1 MIFCI
6 SNTDFLK
13 NTKLLIWLYCLSTV
27 FMIFF
32 SISAIKNWPNHWAQ
46 ISIVVAC
53 MFPGLMILASSDAC
67 RNNDNSSRYDVMLIL
82 ILFFLGGVNILLSE
96 ARWESL
102 KGMGLFLMSGVWIYS
117 VTRIL
122 FRKRFAC
129 KVFCWLCAFCFLV
142 LIIWGGIEFY
152 QGGGGLCQRVQLFS
166 ENPIPAGSLL
176 ILLSVGPVLLLPHV
190 EKCWRLPLT
199 LLLVL
204 GGVVILLIGQR
215 GAILALLCM
224 LVLGGLAKFK
234 RFWIYPVF
242 MVLLLGLGFSYKDKL
257 PNLYYNKLVNW
268 ESVFIRLEYYRIAY
282 QVVKEKPVF
291 GIGFNAP
298 IVRFIPPDY
307 EAKYF
312 RSDRGFSFNS
322 VVAGVQTF
330 DNMILCFFAEA
341 GSLFALTYIFLFG
354 CLFKRSF
361 RLVGIG
367 FGARF
372 YIFGIGAI
380 VIGFAV
386 QSLTFDSLRYPH
398 LNWVFHSILG
408 VLANLDVLCDKD
420 PLRQASSPRTGSDI
434 LLGASLNN

>member
-1 MIFCI
+1 MCWSYQLKIGVNPLETESANMKTKTALTVLLVLLTILNAHAYRIEEITTDPAAAVSGDDVTIVI
-6 SNTDFLK
+6 SG
-13 NTKLLIWLYCLSTV
+13 
-27 FMIFF
+27 
-32 SISAIKNWPNHWAQ
+32 
-46 ISIVVAC
+46 
-53 MFPGLMILASSDAC
+53 MFPDTGSDITSVQIDIVGDTLNA
-67 RNNDNSSRYDVMLIL
+67 DLI
-82 ILFFLGGVNILLSE
+82 G
-96 ARWESL
+96 
-102 KGMGLFLMSGVWIYS
+102 
-117 VTRIL
+117 
-122 FRKRFAC
+122 
-129 KVFCWLCAFCFLV
+129 
-142 LIIWGGIEFY
+142 FY

-330 DNMILCFFAEA
+330 DNMALCFFAEA